1 MDVHVKQ
8 GLIQQEDSDL
18 IVVNLFQAETTPAG
32 ALKAVDQALDGLIS
46 NMIEAGDFK
55 GKLGDTYLVYSR
67 GALQAPRVLVAGL
80 GPKEEFGL
88 DQARRAAAAT
98 ARRAG
103 ELGVSRYSTIVHGA
117 GMGSL
122 DIGRAAQAVV
132 EGSLLGLYRSVS
144 HKRDAAQEEHAGP
157 AALIVVEYDATR
169 VDAVRDG
176 ARVGQVAAEKANFA
190 RDLINEPGN
199 YLTPRELAQRLRTQA
214 EQQGVRTEVLGEE
227 ELAALGAGSFLAVAQ
242 GSEEE
247 AQFIILEHRPEG
259 FEDRDLPTVVLVGKA
274 ITFDTGGISIK
285 PAENMWQMKGDMGGG
300 AAVAGAVLA
309 AAGLNLPVHAVALIP
324 SCDNMPSG
332 KALKPGDVVRAM
344 NGKTVEIIST
354 DAEGRQ
360 VLADALCYAA
370 RYDPVAV
377 VDVATLTGSI
387 GLALGR
393 QVAGMFCDDKDLQAR
408 LQSASELS
416 GETLWPMPLH
426 KPYRKLIDTDV
437 ADMKNSG
444 GRYGGAIIGALF
456 LQEFAESYPWAHLD
470 IASTVWQEENNVFS
484 VRGGTGFGTRLLL
497 ELLRGYG

>member
-1 MDVHVKQ
+1 MDIHIKQ
-8 GLIQQEDSDL
+8 GLIQQEESDL
-18 IVVNLFQAETTPAG
+18 IVVNLFQGETVPAG

-46 NMIEAGDFK
+46 TMLEAGDFK
-55 GKLGDTYLVYSR
+55 GKLGDTHLFYSR
-67 GALQAPRVLVAGL
+67 GVLPAPRVLVVGL
-80 GPKEEFGL
+80 GPQEEFGL
-88 DQARRAAAAT
+88 EQARRAAAAA
-98 ARRAG
+98 ARRAR
-103 ELGVSRYSTIVHGA
+103 ELGIAQYSTIVHGGGVA
-117 GMGSL
+117 GL
-122 DIGRAAQAVV
+122 DAARAAQAVV
-132 EGSLLGLYRSVS
+132 EGSLLGLYRFMS
-144 HKRDAAQEEHAGP
+144 HKRDAAQEEAGGP
-157 AALIVVEYDATR
+157 AAVTVVEVDAAKM
-169 VDAVRDG
+169 DAVREG
-176 ARVGQVAAEKANFA
+176 ARVGQVAAGMANLA

-199 YLTPRELAQRLRTQA
+199 YLTPRELARRLRAEA
-214 EQQGVRTEVLGEE
+214 EQIGVQAEVLGEE

-247 AQFIILEHRPEG
+247 AQFIILEHRPQGVEG
-259 FEDRDLPTVVLVGKA
+259 GDLPTVVLVGKA

-285 PAENMWQMKGDMGGG
+285 PAEAMWQMKDDMGGG

-309 AAGLNLPVHAVALIP
+309 AARLNLPVHAVALIP

-393 QVAGMFCDDKDLQAR
+393 QVAGVFCDDADLRDR
-408 LQSASELS
+408 LLKASELA
-416 GETLWPMPLH
+416 GEALWPMPLH

-456 LQEFAESYPWAHLD
+456 LQEFAEGYPWAHLD
-470 IASTVWQEENNVFS
+470 IASTVWQEENSAFA
-484 VRGGTGFGTRLLL
+484 VRGGTGFSTRLLL
-497 ELLRGYG
+497 ELLRSYA